1 MQTNKEKGKIGMK
14 QKSVLTIGGRPSAK
28 LLIEELRKE
37 YQEEKDLKILSM
49 EKAKVFKLLPKPRK
63 KQKKRVRVRVSKA
76 KSKKK
81 GRKV

>member
-1 MQTNKEKGKIGMK
+1 MK